1 MPEYTKNR
9 ARISKPLVKTEI
21 KGGAESKV
29 DLGDMNKAL
38 EYIYIVLYTQNEQM
52 HLCSHTLGFAQY
64 TISIILP
71 SIDFDSLGFQCR
83 IL

>member
-29 DLGDMNKAL
+29 DLGDVNKAL
-38 EYIYIVLYTQNEQM
+38 EYIYIVVLYTQNEQM
-52 HLCSHTLGFAQY
+52 NLCSHTLGFAHC
-64 TISIILP
+64 TISIIL
-71 SIDFDSLGFQCR
+71 SSTKFD
-83 IL
+83 

>member
-52 HLCSHTLGFAQY
+52 NLCIYSYLRGCAHC
-64 TISIILP
+64 TISIIL
-71 SIDFDSLGFQCR
+71 SLLDIRDQA
-83 IL
+83 